1 MGKYIIKKQ
10 EGTFVDSETGEIQ
23 SYTNSVEIIKEE
35 TEPFFLTY
43 SKQIISLYDLPLF
56 NVTTKVFWKLLEYAE
71 FNTGI
76 VYMNANRRKEV
87 MQICNISKTS
97 YYRAV
102 EELVKANI
110 INKDGDTY
118 TINEDMFWK
127 GERKAREE
135 IRKSKMQ
142 ITFTPIL
149 QEKGMAE

>member
-23 SYTNSVEIIKEE
+23 SYTNSVEIVKEE